1 MAAPRDWNQAVGDLN
16 DAFVRA
22 INNVPPLEARGA
34 EAAAIGLLRAGRPVM
49 AGGGLGPVDNDEVA
63 LAIEIANRLNHY
75 PELRRAYDELQKQ
88 YIRKV
93 VECNS
98 LTSRL
103 NPCTVKIG

>member
-1 MAAPRDWNQAVGDLN
+1 MNKTKPIPAKLRRVLNKSDNWCAVGRY
-16 DAFVRA
+16 V
-22 INNVPPLEARGA
+22 ES
-34 EAAAIGLLRAGRPVM
+34 
-49 AGGGLGPVDNDEVA
+49 VDDRIPDMMFESIDSDELDEDS